1 MVSDTVN
8 APAAHAQPS
17 LRSGV
22 VQRRIFGALIL
33 VLIGLVIAAMFN
45 TGDPRAALSTFTTRF
60 LGIFIE
66 AVPFLILGSLVSGL
80 IEIFV
85 SRETLIRFVP
95 NNRYLAAVG
104 GTFLGMIFPVCEC
117 GVVPVARR
125 LYKKGLPVSVGIAF
139 LLAAPFMNPI
149 VFASTFIAFGFG
161 EIFIGRFL
169 ITAFIAISA
178 GLLFAAF
185 TRPENILRE
194 EVMEERLHA
203 ASCAPGKRGAVAQ
216 PREPLLPGL
225 LHAGRHASD
234 EFLEM
239 GRYLIIGCMLAASM
253 QTLVPQE
260 TLLSVGEGPI
270 ISVLTM
276 QLLAF
281 VLSVCS
287 TVDAFLALAFVNTFT
302 TGSLLAFLSFG
313 PMVDIKSTMMFL
325 GVFKR
330 PVVVLLVLMPFV
342 MSFFIGV
349 GINLF
354 LLG

>member
-1 MVSDTVN
+1 MVSNTVK
-8 APAAHAQPS
+8 ASASPKAQS
-17 LRSGV
+17 GSVQKWVFGV
-22 VQRRIFGALIL
+22 VLL
-33 VLIGLVIAAMFN
+33 LVIALVVAAMFN
-45 TGDPRAALSTFTTRF
+45 TGNPRAALSTFTTRF

-125 LYKKGLPVSVGIAF
+125 LYKKGLPVSVGVAF

-169 ITAFIAISA
+169 ITAFIAMTV
-178 GLLFAAF
+178 GLLFAALHQ
-185 TRPENILRE
+185 PENVLRE
-194 EVMEERLHA
+194 EVLEERLHA
-203 ASCAPGKRGAVAQ
+203 AACAPAKHGAASA

-225 LHAGRHASD
+225 LHATRHASD
-234 EFLEM
+234 EFMEM
-239 GRYLIIGCMLAASM
+239 GRYLIIGCLLAAAM

-260 TLLSVGEGPI
+260 ALLAVGQGPV

-330 PVVVLLVLMPFV
+330 PVVLLLVLMPFI

-349 GINLF
+349 AINLF
-354 LLG
+354 L

>member
-1 MVSDTVN
+1 MAEKTFDGRLEPSN
-8 APAAHAQPS
+8 ASSTSTRNWLIYGLIAVI
-17 LRSGV
+17 L
-22 VQRRIFGALIL
+22 LIL
-33 VLIGLVIAAMFN
+33 SIVFLNLENPLAVF
-45 TGDPRAALSTFTTRF
+45 STFTTRF

-66 AVPFLILGSLVSGL
+66 AIPFLLLGSLVSGL
-80 IEIFV
+80 IEVFV
-85 SRETLIRFVP
+85 SRDALVAFVP
-95 NNRYLAAVG
+95 QNRYLAAVG
-104 GTFLGMIFPVCEC
+104 GTFLGMVFPVCEC

-125 LYKKGLPVSVGIAF
+125 LFKKGLPVSVGVAF

-169 ITAFIAISA
+169 ITAVIASTV

-185 TRPENILRE
+185 AKPEAVFQEEVLGEHLRSKMTELRE
-194 EVMEERLHA
+194 GQTT
-203 ASCAPGKRGAVAQ
+203 ASKKVQLIPGIIDAS
-216 PREPLLPGL
+216 
-225 LHAGRHASD
+225 RHATD
-234 EFLEM
+234 EVLEM
-239 GRYLIIGCMLAASM
+239 GRYLIIGCLLAAAM

-260 TLLSVGEGPI
+260 MLLSIGSGPI

-276 QLLAF
+276 QILAF

-330 PVVVLLVLMPFV
+330 PVVAFLIAMPFI
-342 MSFFIGV
+342 MSLIIGIL
-349 GINLF
+349 INLI
-354 LLG
+354 L